1 MLQFFGGS
9 ASPRLAS
16 NAIIISTHPLMAQSS
31 HLTTCKNY
39 QSQKAAWRL
48 FAQTFSL
55 SQHLSEKLRNP
66 HTLLENSHFE
76 PICICILEVISIAK
90 LLTETLSHI
99 KVPKKESVR
108 QNADWMSLT
117 WMNVK
122 DSSLK
127 AKDNCQKQ
135 SLLWI
140 ETLSANFK
148 SWGILLIKM
157 QSVDFP

>member
-1 MLQFFGGS
+1 METFCANIF
-9 ASPRLAS
+9 
-16 NAIIISTHPLMAQSS
+16 TF
-31 HLTTCKNY
+31 TT
-39 QSQKAAWRL
+39 
-48 FAQTFSL
+48 SL
-55 SQHLSEKLRNP
+55 GEIADR

-76 PICICILEVISIAK
+76 PICICILEVISVAK

-108 QNADWMSLT
+108 QDADWMSLT

-122 DSSLK
+122 DSSFK

-140 ETLSANFK
+140 ETLPANFK
-148 SWGILLIKM
+148 SRGILLKKM